1 MTVLT
6 SSAVL
11 ANCFDGETVNYKTTI
26 EGDTANPKL
35 SIEAQSLRGEAI
47 KKYNRSNVHGLASL
61 KQSHVG
67 QQNPS

>member
-11 ANCFDGETVNYKTTI
+11 ENCFDGETVNYKATI
-26 EGDTANPKL
+26 EGDTTNPKT

-47 KKYNRSNVHGLASL
+47 KK
-61 KQSHVG
+61 
-67 QQNPS
+67 